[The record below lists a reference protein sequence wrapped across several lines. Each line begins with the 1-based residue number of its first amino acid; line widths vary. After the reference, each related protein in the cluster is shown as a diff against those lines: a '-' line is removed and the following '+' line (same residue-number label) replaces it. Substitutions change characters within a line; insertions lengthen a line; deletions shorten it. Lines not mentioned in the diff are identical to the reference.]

1 MCGIVGCILKDD
13 EDAAP
18 VLLECVKKLE
28 YRGYDSVGI
37 ATVSDKINI
46 KKDKGEIEDVDAKL
60 NLADMPGNYGIAH
73 VRWATH
79 GVPSKEN
86 SHPQIDNTG
95 KIAVVHNGIIEHYES
110 IKEELIAEGHVFRSD
125 TDTEVI
131 PHLIERY
138 MDQGMDLEGALRETI
153 NILHGAYAIAAIS
166 LDDPEKIVA
175 TRKDSPL
182 IVGVGDSQY
191 FVASDSPA
199 ILEYTRNII
208 YPERDEIVI
217 LEPSGV
223 TIKDKDGNTI
233 EKEIEVVDWT
243 PKMAQKEGYDF
254 FMIKEINEQAD
265 AVKNTLFEK
274 ENIEKIIEDLD
285 DINRICFVACGTSY
299 HASLIGKYLIESL
312 SGIPVDVILASEF
325 KYSANTLNE
334 QTLVIFISQ
343 SGETADTLKALDM
356 AKGKSKTLGI
366 VNVVG
371 SAITRKADYVI
382 NTKAGP
388 EIGVAATKTY
398 LAQLTA
404 IYMFAGLLAENNN
417 LMELVDRVPE
427 FIEELLLETK
437 EIKKMAAKYKDKD
450 DFYFIGRDFSYP
462 IALEGALKLKEI
474 TYIHAE
480 GYAAGELKH
489 GPLALIDTGVPVV
502 VILPPGENHRKTMGN
517 LEEVKS
523 RGANVIAIGAYNDSV
538 LISKADEVFTI
549 NSDVTDIISP
559 LVYIVPL
566 QMLAYYIAIE
576 RELDP
581 DKPKNLAK
589 CVTVQ

>member
-427 FIEELLLETK
+427 FIEELLLETN
-437 EIKKMAAKYKDKD
+437 EIKKMAAKYKYKD